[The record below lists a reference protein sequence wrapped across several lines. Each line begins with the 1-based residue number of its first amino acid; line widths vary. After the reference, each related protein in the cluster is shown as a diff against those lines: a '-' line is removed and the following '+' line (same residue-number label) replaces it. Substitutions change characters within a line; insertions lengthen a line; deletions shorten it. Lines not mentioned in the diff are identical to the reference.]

1 MPTKKWKF
9 GTMEVIGCR
18 GKKCRTACLW
28 MAIIFP
34 LLVIIPVGGVI
45 GMTSQTLVSFDQA
58 RCAVKSWRNDIKFGV
73 NYYRLLR
80 EQFPG
85 LDGYKYL

>member
-1 MPTKKWKF
+1 MS
-9 GTMEVIGCR
+9 
-18 GKKCRTACLW
+18 
-28 MAIIFP
+28 IIFP
-34 LLVIIPVGGVI
+34 VLVIIPVGGVI
-45 GMTSQTLVSFDQA
+45 GMTTQTLVSFDQA
-58 RCAVKSWRNDIKFGV
+58 RCAVKSWRNDIKFGL